1 MPLSLALGPDASP
14 RERSSAARR
23 ATRWARFER
32 ERLIVGYLNRGLS
45 VAEIARRLGV
55 AEKSMRAL
63 VKDILARRRP
73 APPEEFAA
81 LQMSRLNGA
90 LLVAYSAMS
99 PDNLR
104 AVGLVVS
111 IVREL
116 DRYHDF
122 VHAGRGYAPPRV
134 APDGRDRNC
143 RPVA

>member
-14 RERSSAARR
+14 RERAAAARR
-23 ATRWARFER
+23 AARWRTFER

-45 VAEIARRLGV
+45 VEEIARRVGV
-55 AEKSMRAL
+55 AEKTMRTL
-63 VKDILARRRP
+63 VKDILARRMP

-81 LQMSRLNGA
+81 LQVSRLNAA

-104 AVGLVVS
+104 AVELVVR

-116 DRYHDF
+116 DRYHGF
-122 VHAGRGYAPPRV
+122 TARGPSATGRT
-134 APDGRDRNC
+134 N
-143 RPVA
+143 RPVPNPGSSETDE